1 MKKIVLI
8 TLIFFF
14 TLNKSTIRK
23 QDLHNI
29 IKGYIEFI
37 SKKRK
42 VDNNKEILAVVV
54 HAQKENNEQQY
65 AVDVAFFKPEFME
78 DIQYKN
84 VYIFEGYKLILPD
97 NECKAIEKM
106 FTKIKYENFNQK
118 KTIIND
124 DFENWHIVLNKRNE
138 ITFLSPV
145 PISGCMKSILINK
158 KLKFSDSYKDIT
170 FSNPSPDCSAL
181 TH

>member
-1 MKKIVLI
+1 MKKIILI

-14 TLNKSTIRK
+14 TLNKNTIRK
-23 QDLHNI
+23 QDLHNV

-78 DIQYKN
+78 DIEYKN

-106 FTKIKYENFNQK
+106 FTKIKYENFNQSFK
-118 KTIIND
+118 NFIN
-124 DFENWHIVLNKRNE
+124 NRI
-138 ITFLSPV
+138 
-145 PISGCMKSILINK
+145 
-158 KLKFSDSYKDIT
+158 
-170 FSNPSPDCSAL
+170 
-181 TH
+181 